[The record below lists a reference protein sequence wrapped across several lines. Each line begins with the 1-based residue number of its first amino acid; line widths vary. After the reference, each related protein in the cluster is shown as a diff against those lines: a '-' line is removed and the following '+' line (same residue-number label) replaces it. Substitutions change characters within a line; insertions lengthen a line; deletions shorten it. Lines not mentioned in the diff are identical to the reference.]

1 VAIIRR
7 PKSRR
12 EARSGAK
19 ILEKSGIKETTT
31 QMLLDNNDF
40 LIAVNVGGQ
49 IVGVVDRRNSVRC
62 YARKDCVFQEI
73 MEQIAKI

>member
-1 VAIIRR
+1 
-7 PKSRR
+7 
-12 EARSGAK
+12 
-19 ILEKSGIKETTT
+19 
-31 QMLLDNNDF
+31 MLLDNNDF